1 MLLLS
6 LECLPRLC
14 TESLKLVHD
23 GLSRAAHV
31 AFVAAGP
38 VASSPAPPRPLPA
51 AGDPYHE
58 LHAVLQRIRGVTTS
72 VHRHSGSAPPTAVCV
87 LDGWVPPGPAPHPV
101 LMRLCLATTLAL
113 LPEITSHRVVYF
125 RGCPHESFERVLDAG
140 ADEEN
145 PTDLAMSLGDIFG
158 AHERLDAI
166 VSGVAPP
173 SPFRVTGLHVIPV
186 PPYADDN
193 PQDVSGVASMALRAI
208 RGAINC

>member
-58 LHAVLQRIRGVTTS
+58 LHAVLQRIPAFTTGSVPPQVVFTALKVTTGL
-72 VHRHSGSAPPTAVCV
+72 V
-87 LDGWVPPGPAPHPV
+87 
-101 LMRLCLATTLAL
+101 
-113 LPEITSHRVVYF
+113 
-125 RGCPHESFERVLDAG
+125 
-140 ADEEN
+140 
-145 PTDLAMSLGDIFG
+145 
-158 AHERLDAI
+158 
-166 VSGVAPP
+166 
-173 SPFRVTGLHVIPV
+173 PFRSSPRPV
-186 PPYADDN
+186 KQPNDN
-193 PQDVSGVASMALRAI
+193 TSTFATPQRV
-208 RGAINC
+208 